1 MGNQDEKHHEKNEEA
16 VDKEESGVRA
26 RGSAVLVLQ
35 TTTPVQAAVTLGPT
49 KPSNFKEGNESQS
62 RRPATGFRFSQLAR
76 NFTAH
81 IVQQTENR
89 QGRKTRE

>member
-1 MGNQDEKHHEKNEEA
+1 MKRTKRRWIKKRVACALA
-16 VDKEESGVRA
+16 VL
-26 RGSAVLVLQ
+26 AVLVLQ

-49 KPSNFKEGNESQS
+49 NPSNFKEGNESQS

-76 NFTAH
+76 NFTTH

-89 QGRKTRE
+89 QGRKIRK